1 MSGRTT
7 ESADRCLNSR
17 ADKKGCDRGMMD
29 TSRTAGIDDAIRRI
43 EAHSPFLRMIAA
55 REGELVADMAS
66 ALVDPVTAA
75 EADTQHMPVAQ
86 ALRVARRRLALIVAV
101 GDLAGDDPLE
111 RVTGVLSDFAD
122 RALDRTIRAAIEE
135 RTPGAEPRGFVAIAL
150 GKQGSRELNYSS
162 DIDPILL
169 FDPQTLPT
177 RPNEAPDDAA
187 VRIAKRV
194 VELLQARDG
203 DGYVLR
209 VDLRL
214 RPSPEATPIA
224 IRVNAAIS
232 YYESQALPWERAA
245 FIRARACA
253 GDRALGEVFLTAIRP
268 FVWRRALDYGA
279 IGEIRSITRR
289 IRDHYAQGQGFGPGF
304 DLKRGRGGIRE
315 VEFFAQVHQLI
326 HGGRDAALRA
336 PATLDAL
343 DTLAKAGWITAQDA
357 TSLGDAY
364 RLLRTIEH
372 RVQMIDDRQTH
383 ALPQSADSLDNVAR
397 LHGLA
402 NGDALIALVRPHVG
416 AVGRL
421 YDALDADDA
430 DTLSNEQD
438 SLVAQLK
445 VAGFADSEQAGR
457 LIQGW
462 RSARYPALRSPA
474 AQSALEAALPG
485 LVEAMREAADPGAAL
500 LRLDAILSRLPSA
513 INFFRLM
520 EARPALAR
528 LLGTILSHA
537 PTLADVLG
545 RRVELFDRLI
555 DATALGE
562 VPAAGSLADE
572 MRGLDMRGDYQALL
586 DHVRK
591 VVNETR
597 FALGVQIVA
606 GASDPLAVSHGYAR
620 LADAAIQVLADATIA
635 EFACAH
641 GRVPD
646 SELVILALGRY
657 GGEALTHASDLDLI
671 YLFTGDY
678 AAESDGAKPLG
689 AVLYYNRLAQRLT
702 GALSVQT
709 ASGPLYEIDTRL
721 RPSGAQGPLVVSL
734 DGFAKYQREQAWT
747 WEHMAL
753 TRARAVYGSAS
764 ARAAVQAVID
774 AVLGGDRPPR
784 DIVAEAAR
792 MRDDM
797 AAHKPP
803 AGPLDVKLLD
813 GGLVDLEFAVHVQQ
827 LVHRTGFDVDLARAI
842 TLLAQAGHLPAELG
856 RAHDL
861 MTRLLVALRLVAPDG
876 TAPPP
881 ATQAIVAQATGHAS
895 WDDVVAALDAAR
907 QTVRDCWAQVRERT
921 GERA

>member
-1 MSGRTT
+1 
-7 ESADRCLNSR
+7 
-17 ADKKGCDRGMMD
+17 MMD
-29 TSRTAGIDDAIRRI
+29 TGAQADIDDALARI
-43 EAHSPFLRMIAA
+43 EANAPFLSMVVRREPALVGDMTRALSDPIA
-55 REGELVADMAS
+55 VAEAYTVDMA
-66 ALVDPVTAA
+66 
-75 EADTQHMPVAQ
+75 VAQ

-101 GDLAGDDPLE
+101 GDLAGAYDLE
-111 RVTGVLSDFAD
+111 RVTGVLTDFAD
-122 RALDRTIRAAIEE
+122 RALDRAIRAAIEE
-135 RTPGAEPRGFVAIAL
+135 RTPGAEPQGFAAIAL

-169 FDPQTLPT
+169 FDPRTLPT
-177 RPNEAPDDAA
+177 KPNEAPEEAA

-224 IRVNAAIS
+224 IPVNAAIS

-253 GDRALGEVFLTAIRP
+253 GDLAMGEVFLGAIRP

-289 IRDHYAQGQGFGPGF
+289 IRDHYAQGQAFGAGY

-326 HGGRDAALRA
+326 HGGRDPALRA
-336 PATLDAL
+336 PATMAAL
-343 DTLAKAGWITAQDA
+343 VKLATAGWIGARDA
-357 TSLGDAY
+357 DTLSDAY

-383 ALPQSADSLDNVAR
+383 ALPEGRESLDQVAR

-402 NGDALIALVRPHVG
+402 DGDALIALVRPHIE
-416 AVGRL
+416 AVGTL
-421 YDALDADDA
+421 YDALDGDAA
-430 DTLSNEQD
+430 DTLSSGHE
-438 SLVAQLK
+438 SLIGQLNA
-445 VAGFADSEQAGR
+445 AGFPDPEQAAR

-462 RSARYPALRSPA
+462 RAARYLALRSPA
-474 AQSALEAALPG
+474 AQTALEAALPR

-545 RRVELFDRLI
+545 RRVELLDRLI

-562 VPAAGSLADE
+562 VPDAPALADE
-572 MRGLDMRGDYQALL
+572 MRASDAGGDYQALL

-606 GASDPLAVSHGYAR
+606 GASDPLVVSHGYAQV
-620 LADAAIQVLADATIA
+620 ADAAVQVLADATMA
-635 EFACAH
+635 EFASAH

-678 AAESDGAKPLG
+678 AAESDGKKPLG
-689 AVLYYNRLAQRLT
+689 AVMYYNRLAQRLS

-753 TRARAVYGSAS
+753 TRARAVYGSS
-764 ARAAVQAVID
+764 AARTAVQAVMD
-774 AVLGGDRPPR
+774 GVLNGDRPAR
-784 DIVAEAAR
+784 DIVVAAAQ

-803 AGPLDVKLLD
+803 AGPFDVKLLA

-827 LVHRTGFDVDLARAI
+827 LIHRTGFDPHLGRAI
-842 TLLAQAGHLPAELG
+842 ALLAAQGLVPPELE

-861 MTRLLVALRLVAPDG
+861 MTRLLLAMRLVAPDG
-876 TAPPP
+876 YAPPP
-881 ATQAIVAQATGHAS
+881 ATQAIVAQATGHLD
-895 WDDVVAALDAAR
+895 WNDVVAALDAAR
-907 QTVRDCWAQVRERT
+907 QTVRDCWAQVREQT
-921 GERA
+921 GVTA

>member
-1 MSGRTT
+1 M
-7 ESADRCLNSR
+7 L
-17 ADKKGCDRGMMD
+17 D
-29 TSRTAGIDDAIRRI
+29 TVGTVGIDDAMRRI
-43 EAHSPFLRMIAA
+43 EEYSPFLRMIAA
-55 REGELVADMAS
+55 REGELVANIAS
-66 ALVDPVTAA
+66 AMADPIAAA
-75 EADTQHMPVAQ
+75 EADTHDMPVAQ

-101 GDLAGDDPLE
+101 GDLAGEYSLE

-122 RALDRTIRAAIEE
+122 RALDRAIRAAIEE

-150 GKQGSRELNYSS
+150 GKQGSHELNYSS

-169 FDPQTLPT
+169 FDPDTLPT
-177 RPNEAPDDAA
+177 KTDEAPDEAA

-224 IRVNAAIS
+224 IPVNAAIS

-245 FIRARACA
+245 FIRARGCA
-253 GDRALGEVFLTAIRP
+253 GDASLGDYFLSAIRP

-289 IRDHYAQGQGFGPGF
+289 IRDHYAQGQAFGPGY

-326 HGGRDAALRA
+326 HGGRDSALRA

-343 DTLAKAGWITAQDA
+343 AKLSAAGWIAGDA
-357 TSLGDAY
+357 ARDLGAAY

-383 ALPQSADSLDNVAR
+383 ALPDAPDALDRVAR

-402 NGDALIALVRPHVG
+402 DGDALVARIRPHIE
-416 AVGRL
+416 AVGSL
-421 YDALDADDA
+421 YDALDSDGDGALA
-430 DTLSNEQD
+430 SEGE
-438 SLVAQLK
+438 SLTAQLK
-445 VAGFADSEQAGR
+445 GAGFDDPEQATR
-457 LIQGW
+457 LVQGW
-462 RSARYPALRSPA
+462 RAARYPALRSPA
-474 AQSALEAALPG
+474 AQTALEAALPR

-545 RRVELFDRLI
+545 RRVELLDRLI

-562 VPAAGSLADE
+562 VPDAAALADE
-572 MRGLDMRGDYQALL
+572 MRGLDARGDYQALL

-591 VVNETR
+591 IVNETR

-606 GASDPLAVSHGYAR
+606 GASDPLAVSHGYSR

-635 EFACAH
+635 EFAGAH

-678 AAESDGAKPLG
+678 SAESDGKKPLG
-689 AVLYYNRLAQRLT
+689 AVLYYNRLAQRLS

-753 TRARAVYGSAS
+753 TRARAVYGSAQ
-764 ARAAVQAVID
+764 ARDAVQTAID
-774 AVLGGDRPPR
+774 AVLAGDRPAR
-784 DIVAEAAR
+784 DVVTEAAK

-803 AGPLDVKLLD
+803 AGPFDVKLLD

-827 LVHRTGFDVDLARAI
+827 LIHRTGFDPHLGRAI
-842 TLLAQAGHLPAELG
+842 ALLADEGLLPAGLEG
-856 RAHDL
+856 AHDL

-876 TAPPP
+876 NAPPP
-881 ATQAIVAQATGHAS
+881 ATQAIVAQATGHRD
-895 WDDVVAALDAAR
+895 WDDVVAALGAAR
-907 QTVRDCWAQVRERT
+907 QTVRDCWAQVRADNREEKEGVT
-921 GERA
+921 P

>member
-1 MSGRTT
+1 MTNTGIQR
-7 ESADRCLNSR
+7 R
-17 ADKKGCDRGMMD
+17 
-29 TSRTAGIDDAIRRI
+29 IDDAMARI
-43 EAHSPFLRMIAA
+43 AANAPFLTMIAA
-55 REGELVADMAS
+55 REEELVADMAA
-66 ALVDPVTAA
+66 ALGDPIGSA
-75 EADTQHMPVAQ
+75 EADTADMPVAQ
-86 ALRVARRRLALIVAV
+86 ALRVARRRLALIVAA
-101 GDLAGDDPLE
+101 GDLAGEYPLE
-111 RVTGVLSDFAD
+111 RVTGILSDFAD
-122 RALDRTIRAAIEE
+122 RALDRAIRAAIAE
-135 RTPGAEPRGFVAIAL
+135 RTPDAEPTGFVAIAL
-150 GKQGSRELNYSS
+150 GKQGSHELNYSS

-169 FDPQTLPT
+169 FDPKTLPT
-177 RPNEAPDDAA
+177 RPNEAPDEAA

-224 IRVNAAIS
+224 IPVNAAIS

-253 GDRALGEVFLTAIRP
+253 GDAALGDYFLSAIRP

-289 IRDHYAQGQGFGPGF
+289 IRDHYAQGQAFGPGY

-326 HGGRDAALRA
+326 HGGRDPALRA

-343 DTLAKAGWITAQDA
+343 AKLSAAGWIADDTARD
-357 TSLGDAY
+357 LGAAY

-383 ALPQSADSLDNVAR
+383 ALPQARDSLDQVAR
-397 LHGLA
+397 LHALA
-402 NGDALIALVRPHVG
+402 DGDALIALIRPHIEAVG
-416 AVGRL
+416 AL
-421 YDALDADDA
+421 YDALDSDGDSGLA
-430 DTLSNEQD
+430 SEQE
-438 SLVAQLK
+438 SLVGQLQA
-445 VAGFADSEQAGR
+445 AGFADPEQAAR
-457 LIQGW
+457 LVQGW
-462 RSARYPALRSPA
+462 RAARYPALRSPA
-474 AQSALEAALPG
+474 AQTALEAALPR
-485 LVEAMREAADPGAAL
+485 LIDAMREAADPGAAL

-545 RRVELFDRLI
+545 RRVELLDRLI

-562 VPAAGSLADE
+562 VPDAQALADE
-572 MRGLDMRGDYQALL
+572 MRGGDARGDYQALL

-620 LADAAIQVLADATIA
+620 LADAAIQVLADATFA
-635 EFACAH
+635 EFASTH

-678 AAESDGAKPLG
+678 SAESDGKKPLG
-689 AVLYYNRLAQRLT
+689 AVLYYNRLAQRLS

-734 DGFAKYQREQAWT
+734 DGFAKYQRENAWT

-753 TRARAVYGSAS
+753 TRARAVYGSPQ
-764 ARAAVQAVID
+764 ARSAVQSVID
-774 AVLGGDRPPR
+774 AVLSGDRPAR
-784 DIVAEAAR
+784 DVVAEAAQ
-792 MRDDM
+792 MRDEM

-803 AGPLDVKLLD
+803 AGPFDVKLLE

-827 LVHRTGFDVDLARAI
+827 LIHRTGFDPHLGRAI
-842 TLLAQAGHLPAELG
+842 GLLAERGLVPAGLEA
-856 RAHDL
+856 AHDL

-876 TAPPP
+876 NAPPS
-881 ATQAIVAQATGHAS
+881 ATQAIVAQATGHQS
-895 WDDVVAALDAAR
+895 WDDVVVALDAAR

-921 GERA
+921 GENA

>member
-1 MSGRTT
+1 MT
-7 ESADRCLNSR
+7 
-17 ADKKGCDRGMMD
+17 D
-29 TSRTAGIDDAIRRI
+29 TDLARRIDDAMRRI
-43 EAHSPFLRMIAA
+43 EANAPFLSIVAN
-55 REGELVADMAS
+55 REPALVADMVA
-66 ALVDPVTAA
+66 AIADPIATA
-75 EADTQHMPVAQ
+75 EADTAAMPIAQ

-101 GDLAGDDPLE
+101 GDLAGEYPLE

-122 RALDRTIRAAIEE
+122 RALDRAIRAAIEE
-135 RTPGAEPRGFVAIAL
+135 RTPGAEPRGFVGIAL
-150 GKQGSRELNYSS
+150 GKQGSHELNYSS

-177 RPNEAPDDAA
+177 KPNEAPEEAA

-224 IRVNAAIS
+224 IPVNAAIS

-253 GDRALGEVFLTAIRP
+253 GDAALGDYFLTSIRP

-279 IGEIRSITRR
+279 VGEIRSITRR
-289 IRDHYAQGQGFGPGF
+289 IRDHYAQGQAFGPGY

-326 HGGRDAALRA
+326 HGGRDPALRA

-343 DTLAKAGWITAQDA
+343 AKLAGAGWIGEDA
-357 TSLGDAY
+357 ARDLGDAY

-372 RVQMIDDRQTH
+372 RTQMIDDRQTH
-383 ALPQSADSLDNVAR
+383 ALPEGRESLDQVAR

-402 NGDALIALVRPHVG
+402 DGDALIELVRPHIEVVG
-416 AVGRL
+416 AL
-421 YDALDADDA
+421 YDALDSDGSS
-430 DTLSNEQD
+430 TLASGQE
-438 SLVAQLK
+438 SLVGQLK
-445 VAGFADSEQAGR
+445 AAGFADPEQAAR
-457 LIQGW
+457 LVQGW
-462 RSARYPALRSPA
+462 RAARYPALRSAA
-474 AQSALEAALPG
+474 AQNALEAALPQ
-485 LVEAMREAADPGAAL
+485 LIDAMREAADPGAAL
-500 LRLDAILSRLPSA
+500 LRLDAILARLPSA

-537 PTLADVLG
+537 PTLAGLLG
-545 RRVELFDRLI
+545 RRVELLDRLI

-562 VPAAGSLADE
+562 VPDAQTLADE
-572 MRGLDMRGDYQALL
+572 MRRFDARGDYQALL

-635 EFACAH
+635 EFASAH

-678 AAESDGAKPLG
+678 SAESDGKKPLG
-689 AVLYYNRLAQRLT
+689 AVLYYNRLAQRLS

-734 DGFAKYQREQAWT
+734 DGFAKYQRENAWT

-753 TRARAVYGSAS
+753 TRARAVYGSPE
-764 ARAAVQAVID
+764 AREGVQAVID
-774 AVLGGDRPPR
+774 AVLGGDRPAR
-784 DIVAEAAR
+784 DVATEAAQ
-792 MRDDM
+792 MRDEM

-803 AGPLDVKLLD
+803 AGPFDVKLLD

-827 LVHRTGFDVDLARAI
+827 LIHRTGFDPHLDRAI
-842 TLLAQAGHLPAELG
+842 ALLADEGLAPSELK

-861 MTRLLVALRLVAPDG
+861 MTRLLVAMRLVAPDG
-876 TAPPP
+876 NAPPP
-881 ATQAIVAQATGHAS
+881 ATQAIVAQATGHAN
-895 WDDVVAALDAAR
+895 WDEVVAALDAAR

-921 GERA
+921 GENA

>member
-1 MSGRTT
+1 MT
-7 ESADRCLNSR
+7 
-17 ADKKGCDRGMMD
+17 D
-29 TSRTAGIDDAIRRI
+29 TGIQRRIDDAMARI
-43 EAHSPFLRMIAA
+43 AANAPFLTMIAA
-55 REGELVADMAS
+55 REEALVADMAA
-66 ALVDPVTAA
+66 ALDDPIGSA
-75 EADTQHMPVAQ
+75 EADTADMPVAQ
-86 ALRVARRRLALIVAV
+86 ALRVARRRLALIVAA
-101 GDLAGDDPLE
+101 GDLAGEYPLE
-111 RVTGVLSDFAD
+111 RATGILSDFAD
-122 RALDRTIRAAIEE
+122 RALDRAIRAAIAE
-135 RTPGAEPRGFVAIAL
+135 RTPDAEPTGFVAIAL
-150 GKQGSRELNYSS
+150 GKQGSHELNYSS

-169 FDPQTLPT
+169 FDPKTLPT
-177 RPNEAPDDAA
+177 RPNEAPDEAA

-224 IRVNAAIS
+224 IPVNAAIS

-253 GDRALGEVFLTAIRP
+253 GDAALGDYFLSAIRP

-289 IRDHYAQGQGFGPGF
+289 IRDHYAQGQAFGPGY

-326 HGGRDAALRA
+326 HGGRDPALRA

-343 DTLAKAGWITAQDA
+343 AKLSAAGWIADDTARD
-357 TSLGDAY
+357 LGAAY

-383 ALPQSADSLDNVAR
+383 ALPQARDSLDQVAR

-402 NGDALIALVRPHVG
+402 DGDALIALIRPHIEAVG
-416 AVGRL
+416 AL
-421 YDALDADDA
+421 YDALDSDGDSGLA
-430 DTLSNEQD
+430 SERE
-438 SLVAQLK
+438 SLVGQLQA
-445 VAGFADSEQAGR
+445 AGFADPEQAAR
-457 LIQGW
+457 LVQGW
-462 RSARYPALRSPA
+462 RAARYPALRSPA
-474 AQSALEAALPG
+474 AQTALEAALPR
-485 LVEAMREAADPGAAL
+485 LVDAMREAADPGAAL

-545 RRVELFDRLI
+545 RRVELLDRLI

-562 VPAAGSLADE
+562 VPDAQALADE
-572 MRGLDMRGDYQALL
+572 MRGGDARGDYQALL

-620 LADAAIQVLADATIA
+620 LADAAIQVLADATFA
-635 EFACAH
+635 EFASAH

-657 GGEALTHASDLDLI
+657 GGEALTHASDLDLV

-678 AAESDGAKPLG
+678 SAESDGKKPLG
-689 AVLYYNRLAQRLT
+689 AVLYYNRLAQRLS

-734 DGFAKYQREQAWT
+734 DGFAKYQRENAWT

-753 TRARAVYGSAS
+753 TRARAVYGSPQ
-764 ARAAVQAVID
+764 ARGAVQAVID
-774 AVLGGDRPPR
+774 AVLNGDRPAR
-784 DIVAEAAR
+784 DVVAEAAQ
-792 MRDDM
+792 MRDEM

-803 AGPLDVKLLD
+803 VGPFDVKLLE

-827 LVHRTGFDVDLARAI
+827 LIHRTGFDPHLGRAI
-842 TLLAQAGHLPAELG
+842 GLLAERGLVPAGLEA
-856 RAHDL
+856 AHDL

-876 TAPPP
+876 NAPPS
-881 ATQAIVAQATGHAS
+881 ATQAIVAQATGHQS
-895 WDDVVAALDAAR
+895 WDDVVVALDAAR

-921 GERA
+921 GENA